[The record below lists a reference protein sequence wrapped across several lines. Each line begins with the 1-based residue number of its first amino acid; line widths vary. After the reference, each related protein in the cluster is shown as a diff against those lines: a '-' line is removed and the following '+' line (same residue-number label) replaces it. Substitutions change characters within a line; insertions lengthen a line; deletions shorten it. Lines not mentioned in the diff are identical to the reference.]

1 MYYSASPLLVRSYAS
16 SWRKGLSAEIYYY
29 GFIIIYVSG
38 GEGGE
43 EEGYLYMDEDGY
55 YYDEQAYKNY
65 RILSHASFYI
75 VHTLNIAP

>member
-1 MYYSASPLLVRSYAS
+1 MYYSASPLLVSSYAG
-16 SWRKGLSAEIYYY
+16 SWRKGVVAKIYYY
-29 GFIIIYVSG
+29 WFIIIYVLG

-65 RILSHASFYI
+65 RIVSHAKYI
-75 VHTLNIAP
+75 HYTYT